1 VHLAAPPLGC
11 TGADYVTEE
20 RRADKV
26 GDDEEQR
33 LCFKALQYSHK
44 TDNDCPFHQDCTR
57 NLPAPCRAFSC
68 GIEQTSLSVRKP
80 RSSTQS

>member
-1 VHLAAPPLGC
+1 MGFSLGRWANHSTIRWAAAVHLAAPPLGC

-44 TDNDCPFHQDCTR
+44 TDDDCPFHQDC
-57 NLPAPCRAFSC
+57 
-68 GIEQTSLSVRKP
+68 P
-80 RSSTQS
+80 R

>member
-1 VHLAAPPLGC
+1 MHLAAPPLGC

-44 TDNDCPFHQDCTR
+44 TDDDCPFHQDCTR
-57 NLPAPCRAFSC
+57 
-68 GIEQTSLSVRKP
+68 
-80 RSSTQS
+80 

>member
-1 VHLAAPPLGC
+1 MHLAAPPLGC

-57 NLPAPCRAFSC
+57 
-68 GIEQTSLSVRKP
+68 
-80 RSSTQS
+80 